1 MEREETPQ
9 ARMGGVVN
17 YFQGATINNL
27 IINGNMNKSGTDYYQ
42 SAATHAQKPA
52 YTDEVVARAIAA
64 INGKDKPLCE
74 KQLFLAVVKVLV
86 SKCGWS
92 GKLATVCERINS
104 LPGAERLEVKCEY
117 NNVKKIAVLR
127 FAAMDYSQWEDYQPR
142 EGERDVFR
150 KNKALAQTF
159 EEELDRQMMEGDGL

>member
-1 MEREETPQ
+1 MDKVKNE
-9 ARMGGVVN
+9 GG
-17 YFQGATINNL
+17 FTINMNSPGNF
-27 IINGNMNKSGTDYYQ
+27 IAQTITIDGDVNIGTGNMR
-42 SAATHAQKPA
+42 QKFS
-52 YTDEVVARAIAA
+52 DEQIAHAIAA